1 MARDASSAGTEPDA
15 VSPESAATGREIHAV
30 TKEDVSSELLATL
43 LAVMPDAAVVV
54 NGDGAIVALND
65 QAESLFGYAT
75 SELSG
80 RPVELLVPERF
91 RHTHRHDRGHYLK
104 NPRARA
110 MGVGLDLV
118 GRRKDGSELPLDISL
133 APIDRADRPLIVAG
147 VRDISRARAATAAQ
161 AQLAAIVQ
169 SSLDAILGLT
179 LDGKVT
185 SWNPGAERLLGYTP
199 DEIVG
204 CHVGRLLPDDG
215 SRELEELLEAVMA
228 DRPLV
233 ALDTRWMTKD
243 GSPLDVAISVSPLR
257 DATDR
262 LIGFS
267 VLLRDITARKRAE
280 TLLRQQERWQSAA
293 AEIRL
298 AFLSNRTIGRS
309 LELICSRSCDLIHAD
324 VALIIVVHDDVARVA
339 AICGATSAAP
349 GEELLTLPPI
359 ASEAL
364 ASARTQVAAAAS
376 AELLAGGGPQL
387 AAPILSER
395 KPVGVL
401 LVARSQA
408 RAEFGAEDV
417 EMAEGFAGQA
427 GLGLEL
433 AEARE
438 AREQLLLS
446 SDRERIGRDLH
457 DLVIQR
463 LFGTGMGLQGIL
475 HLVDNERAAE
485 RIATAVDDLDATIRE
500 IRTTIFQLEMP
511 VSAASGLRTEIMHLV
526 DDTTESLDFEPN
538 VHFDG
543 PVDSVISDEVKIELL
558 AVVREALSNV
568 ARHSHASQ
576 ADVDLRVGDEVVLVV
591 SDDGVG
597 LKESGRRSG
606 LANAQARAEKLGGSL
621 RITSPSGG
629 GTRLEWR
636 VPMGGG

>member
-1 MARDASSAGTEPDA
+1 M
-15 VSPESAATGREIHAV
+15 

-104 NPRARA
+104 KPRARA

-118 GRRKDGSELPLDISL
+118 GRRKDGSEFPVDISL

-199 DEIVG
+199 EEIVG
-204 CHVGRLLPDDG
+204 CHVGRLLPEGG
-215 SRELEELLEAVMA
+215 SRELEELLDAVMA

-324 VALIIVVHDDVARVA
+324 AALIIVIDDDVARVA
-339 AICGATSAAP
+339 AICGTTSAVL
-349 GEELLTLPPI
+349 GEELPTLPPM

-364 ASARTQVAAAAS
+364 ASARTQVARAAS
-376 AELLAGGGPQL
+376 ADLLAGGGPQL
-387 AAPILSER
+387 AAPILSQR